1 MKACHGLEC
10 EDKRKPSNHG
20 KDIADG
26 DGQTLKGMVKRSY
39 NDDYGPGTQ
48 NLVRHLA
55 AKYPCPK
62 VERKTRYYGMK
73 GLYSV
78 THYIYM
84 FIAEDGIDE
93 KVVDV
98 AAGYSGSSKDHFL
111 LVEGGF

>member
-10 EDKRKPSNHG
+10 EDERKPSNNG

-26 DGQTLKGMVKRSY
+26 DGQALKGMVKRSY

-48 NLVRHLA
+48 NLVRHLV
-55 AKYPCPK
+55 AKYPHPK

-78 THYIYM
+78 THYIYVC
-84 FIAEDGIDE
+84 IAE
-93 KVVDV
+93 
-98 AAGYSGSSKDHFL
+98 
-111 LVEGGF
+111 